1 MISFVYNGTQYFN
14 MDVDDEETYNKLC
27 DEIGKEN
34 LDQIISNC
42 MAEINKPSLEDR
54 ISALE
59 AAQLAAL
66 GV

>member
-14 MDVDDEETYNKLC
+14 INVDDGETYNKLC
-27 DEIGKEN
+27 DEIGQDN
-34 LDQIISNC
+34 LDRIISDC

-54 ISALE
+54 IAALE

>member
-1 MISFVYNGTQYFN
+1 MISFVYNGTQYLN

-34 LDQIISNC
+34 LDKIISDC

-54 ISALE
+54 IAALE
-59 AAQLAAL
+59 AAQMTLL